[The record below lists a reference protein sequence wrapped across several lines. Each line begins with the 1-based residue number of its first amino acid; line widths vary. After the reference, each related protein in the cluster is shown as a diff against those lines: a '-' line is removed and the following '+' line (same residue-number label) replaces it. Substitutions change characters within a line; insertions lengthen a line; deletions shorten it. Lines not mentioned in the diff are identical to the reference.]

1 MIISDLP
8 PDMPIAE
15 VRYYCS
21 VESSLRYGLPPELV
35 YAVSLNE
42 GGSPG
47 MRSKNKNGTED
58 LGYMQFNTSY
68 LAKLASYGISPEDV
82 QKNSCYSFHLAAW
95 RLRGHL
101 EESGPEDMFTKAA
114 YYHSRTPAYNEIYRN
129 KLMVNAAKFDFEKG
143 LKYLNIILS
152 KNGYEEKGIKQPEA
166 VSAPENIQTEQ
177 PQVAYNPVD
186 SVIRKLKQ
194 NSGKSEE
201 RLKRDV
207 QKFIDSVYYIKAI

>member
-1 MIISDLP
+1 
-8 PDMPIAE
+8 
-15 VRYYCS
+15 
-21 VESSLRYGLPPELV
+21 
-35 YAVSLNE
+35 
-42 GGSPG
+42 
-47 MRSKNKNGTED
+47 
-58 LGYMQFNTSY
+58 
-68 LAKLASYGISPEDV
+68 
-82 QKNSCYSFHLAAW
+82 
-95 RLRGHL
+95 
-101 EESGPEDMFTKAA
+101 
-114 YYHSRTPAYNEIYRN
+114 
-129 KLMVNAAKFDFEKG
+129 MVNAAKFDFEKG

>member
-8 PDMPIAE
+8 PEMPIAE

-21 VESSLRYGLPPELV
+21 VEASLRYGLPPELV

-47 MRSKNKNGTED
+47 LRSKNKNGTED

-68 LAKLASYGISPEDV
+68 LAKLASYGISAEDV
-82 QKNSCYSFHLAAW
+82 QSNSCYPFHLAAW

-101 EESGPEDMFTKAA
+101 EEPGDQDMFTKAA
-114 YYHSRTPAYNEIYRN
+114 YYHSRTPTYNEIYRN

-143 LKYLNIILS
+143 LKYLNIILD
-152 KNGYEEKGIKQPEA
+152 KNGYSHKKEEKESTQKVEEPKITY
-166 VSAPENIQTEQ
+166 S
-177 PQVAYNPVD
+177 PVD
-186 SVIRKLKQ
+186 SAVQKLKA
-194 NSGKSEE
+194 NSSKDRNS
-201 RLKRDV
+201 LKKEV
-207 QKFIDSVYYIKAI
+207 QSFIDSIYYIKAS